1 MQFKKFKRINEDD
14 AWNEIKKA
22 NSSNLINVM
31 GKYSIEGIDVYK
43 NIFELLRDYG
53 GDLGTADIA
62 EILIHSKF
70 PVKSTRE
77 PVIYDPVNYEI
88 YGVTTNRLDGKWL
101 FMNFGNR
108 PAM

>member
-1 MQFKKFKRINEDD
+1 MKFKKLNEDE
-14 AWNEIKKA
+14 AWDEIKKA
-22 NSSNLINVM
+22 SSSNLVTVM
-31 GKYSIEGIDVYK
+31 DKYSIEGIDVFK
-43 NIFELLRDYG
+43 NVFEFLGDYS

-101 FMNFGNR
+101 FRTFGNR